1 MNEEDI
7 LEGKKIL
14 IVDDE
19 ESILDSLKEILEMC
33 VVDSALSFET
43 AKKLIEERS
52 YDVAILDI
60 MGVRGYELLKI
71 AKEKQIPAIML
82 TAHALSPES
91 LMESIKE
98 GAQAYIP
105 KEKIADITI
114 FIKEILEARRKGIE
128 KPVGWFAKLKPLFD
142 KIFGSDWMEK
152 DTEFWDDFKR
162 RYIDTRYL

>member
-1 MNEEDI
+1 MRKEEI

-19 ESILDSLKEILEMC
+19 ESILDSLKEILESC
-33 VVDSALSFET
+33 DVDSASSFEA
-43 AKKLIEERS
+43 AKKFIEERN

-60 MGVRGYELLKI
+60 MGVSGYKLLKI
-71 AKEKQIPAIML
+71 ANRKQIPVIML

-91 LMESIKE
+91 LKESIKG

-114 FIKEILEARRKGIE
+114 FIEEVLEAHRKGIE
-128 KPVGWFAKLKPLFD
+128 KPGGWFARLKPLFD

-152 DTEFWDDFKR
+152 DKEFWEDFKR

>member
-1 MNEEDI
+1 MQGEEI
-7 LEGKKIL
+7 LEAKRIL

-19 ESILDSLKEILEMC
+19 ESILESLKEILEMC
-33 VVDSALSFET
+33 EVDSALSFET
-43 AKKLIEERS
+43 AKKLIEERN

-60 MGVRGYELLKI
+60 MGVSGYELLKI
-71 AKEKQIPAIML
+71 ANRKQIPVIML

-114 FIKEILEARRKGIE
+114 FIQEVLEARDKGIE
-128 KPVGWFAKLKPLFD
+128 KPGGWFARLKPLFD

-152 DTEFWDDFKR
+152 DKKFWDDFKK